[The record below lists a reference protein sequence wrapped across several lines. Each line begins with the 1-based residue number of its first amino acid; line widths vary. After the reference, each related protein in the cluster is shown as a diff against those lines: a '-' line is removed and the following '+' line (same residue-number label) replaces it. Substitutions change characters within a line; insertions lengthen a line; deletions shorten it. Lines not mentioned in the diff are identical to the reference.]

1 MLTIENLSVRYGVI
15 DAVQHVSF
23 ELRPGEIIGL
33 IGENGAGKSSL
44 MKSILRFLP
53 KCEGN
58 ILLDGEPITEK
69 NIERIAFATCE
80 HSFFPSL
87 TPKEH
92 QEFYQMQ
99 FPKFDETRFI
109 SLMKFFE
116 LPWGRKIC
124 GYSTG
129 QKNQFEVCLA
139 LSQGADYIL
148 MDDPFA
154 GNDIFLREDFY
165 QVLLGIMKENECIVI
180 STHLIEEVKHLISRA
195 ILLHKGKLI
204 EDISMEDFSERGED
218 FLDYLK
224 SRYQNKED
232 KIMEI
237 IQKNRRES

>member
-15 DAVQHVSF
+15 NAVKKVSF
-23 ELRPGEIIGL
+23 ELRPGEIVGL

-44 MKSILRFLP
+44 MKSILRIIP
-53 KCEGN
+53 KSEGR
-58 ILLDGEPITEK
+58 ILLDGESISEK

-109 SLMKFFE
+109 SLLKFFD
-116 LPWGRKIC
+116 LSWGRKLRSF
-124 GYSTG
+124 STG

-139 LSQGADYIL
+139 LSQGADYIF
-148 MDDPFA
+148 MDEPFA
-154 GNDIFLREDFY
+154 GNDIFLRDDFY
-165 QVLLGIMKENECIVI
+165 KVLLGILKDNECIVI

-195 ILLHKGKLI
+195 ILLQYGRLV
-204 EDISMEDFSERGED
+204 EDICMEEFSEQGED
-218 FLDYLK
+218 FISHLRSK
-224 SRYQNKED
+224 YQNKEG
-232 KIMEI
+232 KIMETI
-237 IQKNRRES
+237 